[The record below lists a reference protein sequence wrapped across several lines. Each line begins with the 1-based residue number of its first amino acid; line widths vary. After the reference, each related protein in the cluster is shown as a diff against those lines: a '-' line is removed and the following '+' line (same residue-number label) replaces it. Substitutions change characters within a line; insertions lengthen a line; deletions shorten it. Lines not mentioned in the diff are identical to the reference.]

1 LDKIGK
7 MKPSKNNQ
15 PEILAIIPARGN
27 SKSIPKKNIR
37 EFAGFPMIA
46 FSIAAAKQSR
56 YVTRVIISTDNEEI
70 AQIAKDFGAEVPFM
84 RPDELA
90 LDNTLDYPVIE
101 HALLWLAEKENY
113 HPDYVIQLRPT
124 SPIRPKSMVDDAVE
138 LMLAHPEADSVRGVV
153 PSAQNPYKM
162 WFIDQEGRM
171 QPILHVDG
179 IREPYNAPRQ
189 DLPDTFWQTGHI
201 DVIRAE
207 MILNKKSLTGDVI
220 LPLMV
225 DPRYS
230 VDIDTLLDWE
240 RAEANILECMPDI
253 VWPGQRKREF
263 KAKVSLLVMDFDG
276 VMTDDRVWV
285 DAEGNEMVAA
295 NRGDGLGLERVQ
307 KLTDI
312 RVMVLSKETHPV
324 VAARCKKLNI
334 PLIQGVDEKP
344 VALKKMLKKWGVPAE
359 EVVYIGNDLND
370 LPCFPLVGF
379 SVVPANALPE
389 MKRAADLVLQKSGG
403 FGAVRE
409 LCDILIS
416 RFVK

>member
-1 LDKIGK
+1 MND
-7 MKPSKNNQ
+7 Q

-27 SKSIPKKNIR
+27 SKSIPKKNIK

-56 YVTRVIISTDNEEI
+56 YVTRVIVSTDNQGI
-70 AQIAKDFGAEVPFM
+70 AQVAKDFEAEVPFM

-113 HPDYVIQLRPT
+113 HPDYLIQLRPT
-124 SPIRPKSMVDDAVE
+124 SPIRPKSMVDEAVE
-138 LMLAHPEADSVRGVV
+138 LLLAHPEADSVRGVV

-162 WFIDQEGRM
+162 WFVDAQGHM

-201 DVIRAE
+201 DVIRAG
-207 MILNKKSLTGDVI
+207 MIIKKKSLSGDVI

-225 DPRYS
+225 NPRYS

-240 RAEANILECMPDI
+240 RAEVNIMECSPEI
-253 VWPGQRKREF
+253 VWPGERKRTF
-263 KAKVSLLVMDFDG
+263 PQKVSLLVMDFDG

-285 DAEGNEMVAA
+285 DDEGNEMVAA
-295 NRGDGLGLERVQ
+295 NRGDGLGLERLK

-312 RVMVLSKETHPV
+312 KVAVISKETHSV

-344 VALKKMLKKWGVPAE
+344 MALEKMLKQRGVPAK

-379 SVVPANALPE
+379 SVVPANSLPE
-389 MKRAADLVLQKSGG
+389 MKRAADLVLQKNGG
-403 FGAVRE
+403 YGAVRE

>member
-1 LDKIGK
+1 MNKR
-7 MKPSKNNQ
+7 

-27 SKSIPKKNIR
+27 SKSIPKKNIK
-37 EFAGFPMIA
+37 EFAGFPMLA

-56 YVTRVIISTDNEEI
+56 HVTRVIVSTDNQEI
-70 AQIAKDFGAEVPFM
+70 AQVAREYGAEVPFM

-101 HALLWLAEKENY
+101 HALLWLAEQESY
-113 HPDYVIQLRPT
+113 HPNFVIQLRPT
-124 SPIRPKSMVDDAVE
+124 SPIRPQNMVDDAVE
-138 LMLAHPEADSVRGVV
+138 LILAHPEADSVRGVV

-162 WFIDQEGRM
+162 WFVDEQGRM
-171 QPILHVDG
+171 KSVLQVDG

-207 MILNKKSLTGDVI
+207 MILKKESLSGDVI

-240 RAEANILECMPDI
+240 RAEANIMECMPEI
-253 VWPGQRKREF
+253 VWPGQRKRPF
-263 KAKVSLLVMDFDG
+263 PKKVSLLVMDFDG

-295 NRGDGLGLERVQ
+295 NRGDGLGLERLRS
-307 KLTDI
+307 LTDI
-312 RVMVLSKETHPV
+312 QAMVISKETNRV
-324 VAARCKKLNI
+324 VAARCKKLDI
-334 PLIQGVDEKP
+334 PLLQGVDEKP
-344 VALKKMLKKWGVPAE
+344 EELAKMLKQRSIPVE
-359 EVVYIGNDLND
+359 EVIYIGNDLND

-379 SVVPANALPE
+379 SAVPANALPE
-389 MKRAADLVLQKSGG
+389 MKRAADLVLRKNGG
-403 FGAVRE
+403 YGAVRE

-416 RFVK
+416 RFAK

>member
-1 LDKIGK
+1 
-7 MKPSKNNQ
+7 MNNR

-27 SKSIPKKNIR
+27 SKSIPKKNIK
-37 EFAGFPMIA
+37 EFAGFPMLA
-46 FSIAAAKQSR
+46 FSIAAAKQSN
-56 YVTRVIISTDNEEI
+56 YVTRVIVSTDNQEI
-70 AQIAKDFGAEVPFM
+70 AQVAKEYGAEVPYM

-90 LDNTLDYPVIE
+90 QDNTLDYPVIE
-101 HALLWLAEKENY
+101 HALLWLAEQEGY
-113 HPDYVIQLRPT
+113 HPDFVIQLRPT
-124 SPIRPKSMVDDAVE
+124 SPIRPQNMVDDAVE
-138 LMLAHPEADSVRGVV
+138 LMLAHPDADSVRGVV

-162 WFIDQEGRM
+162 WFVDEQGRM
-171 QPILHVDG
+171 KPILQVEG

-207 MILNKKSLTGDVI
+207 MILKKKSLTGDVI

-240 RAEANILECMPDI
+240 RAEVNAMECMPDI
-253 VWPGQRKREF
+253 VWPGQRKRAF
-263 KAKVSLLVMDFDG
+263 PVRVSLLVMDFDG

-285 DAEGNEMVAA
+285 DAQGNEMVAA
-295 NRGDGLGLERVQ
+295 NRGDGLGLERLQ

-312 RVMVLSKETHPV
+312 QTMVISKETNRV
-324 VAARCKKLNI
+324 VAARCKKLDI
-334 PLIQGVDEKP
+334 PLLQGVDEKP
-344 VALKKMLKKWGVPAE
+344 ESLEKLLKQRGMPAE
-359 EVVYIGNDLND
+359 EVIYIGNDLND

-389 MKRAADLVLQKSGG
+389 MKTAADLVLKKNGG

-409 LCDILIS
+409 LCDILVS
-416 RFVK
+416 RFTK

>member
-1 LDKIGK
+1 MNKR
-7 MKPSKNNQ
+7 

-27 SKSIPKKNIR
+27 SKSIPKKNIK
-37 EFAGFPMIA
+37 EFAGFPMMA
-46 FSIAAAKQSR
+46 FSIAAAKQSN
-56 YVTRVIISTDNEEI
+56 YVTRVIVSTDNQEI
-70 AQIAKDFGAEVPFM
+70 VHVAKKYGAEVPYM

-90 LDNTLDYPVIE
+90 QDNTLDYPVIE

-124 SPIRPKSMVDDAVE
+124 SPIRPRNMVDDAVE
-138 LMLAHPEADSVRGVV
+138 LMLSHPEADSVRGVV

-162 WFIDQEGRM
+162 WFVDEQGRM
-171 QPILHVDG
+171 KPILQVDG
-179 IREPYNAPRQ
+179 VREPYNTPRQ

-207 MILNKKSLTGDVI
+207 MIHKKKSLSGDVI

-240 RAEANILECMPDI
+240 RAEVNAMECMPDI
-253 VWPGQRKREF
+253 VWPGQRKRAF
-263 KAKVSLLVMDFDG
+263 PQKVSLLVMDFDG

-295 NRGDGLGLERVQ
+295 NRGDGLGLERLQ

-312 RVMVLSKETHPV
+312 RPMVISKETHPV
-324 VAARCKKLNI
+324 VAARCKKLDI
-334 PLIQGVDEKP
+334 PLLQGVDEKP
-344 VALKKMLKKWGVPAE
+344 EALEKLLKQRGVPAE
-359 EVVYIGNDLND
+359 EVIYIGNDLND
-370 LPCFPLVGF
+370 LPCFPLIGF

-389 MKRAADLVLQKSGG
+389 MKRAADLVLQKNGG

-409 LCDILIS
+409 LCDILVS
-416 RFVK
+416 RFTK